1 MKMTLNK
8 LIKYS
13 FSLLIAGTFMT
24 SCDKVDEPF
33 TKQVFIDTTQVEH
46 QKHILLE
53 DYTGHKCVNCPTAAL
68 IAEKMKNIYGD
79 KLVLLSVHAG
89 PFADATPGGDFID
102 DFTTEA
108 GDAWD
113 TYFGI
118 SNVGNPKG
126 MVNRIGYPT
135 SSHILAPEKWST
147 VVSSALKES
156 AKVELEISNAYD
168 VDTRKLASTIDIE
181 FVETLNENLKLIVV
195 LCESGIIAPQKNNNT
210 EIGPSPII
218 LDYVHNNML
227 RASITTGTW
236 GVQIAQEGT
245 TNPETLQKSFNY
257 TLNSDFNADNC
268 KVVAFIYNT
277 ETNEVLQAAEKA
289 VK

>member
-33 TKQVFIDTTQVEH
+33 TKQVFIDTTHVEH
-46 QKHILLE
+46 QKRVLLE
-53 DYTGHKCVNCPTAAL
+53 DYTGHMCTNCPTAAV
-68 IAEKMKNIYGD
+68 IAEKLKNNYGD
-79 KLVLLSVHAG
+79 KLVLLSIHAG
-89 PFADATPGGDFID
+89 PFANAPGGDFAD

-126 MVNRIGYPT
+126 MVNRIGYPILD
-135 SSHILAPEKWST
+135 HILAPDGWSGA
-147 VVSSALKES
+147 VSKALKES
-156 AKVELEISNAYD
+156 AKVDLRITNTYNA
-168 VDTRKLASTIDIE
+168 DTRKLTSTIDIE
-181 FVETLNENLKLIVV
+181 FVETFDENLKLIVV
-195 LCESGIIAPQKNNNT
+195 LCESGIIAPQKNNDKT
-210 EIGPSPII
+210 IGPTPII
-218 LDYVHNNML
+218 FDYEHNNML

-236 GVQIAQEGT
+236 GVPIAEEGT
-245 TNPETLQKSFNY
+245 VNPETLQKSFNY
-257 TLNSDFNADNC
+257 TLGSAFNADKC
-268 KVVAFIYNT
+268 KVVAFIYDT
-277 ETNEVLQAAEKA
+277 ETNEVLQVAEKA